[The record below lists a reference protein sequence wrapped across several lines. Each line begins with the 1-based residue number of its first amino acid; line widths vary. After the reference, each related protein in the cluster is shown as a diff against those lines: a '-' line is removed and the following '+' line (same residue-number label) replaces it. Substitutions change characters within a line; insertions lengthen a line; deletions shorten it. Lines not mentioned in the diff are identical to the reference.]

1 MLPSFSEDGRG
12 SMRGGDITFHSGRAP
27 DAATDWI
34 FVADKPYGAFQT
46 SVPKE
51 RRVLVLSEPPG
62 IRPYARAYLE
72 QFGTAVSPYPL
83 DNYDGRV
90 ILHHPCIGWLAGNG
104 SGGNEDIRPLFRN
117 IEDVRAFR
125 CEKTKLLSIV
135 SGLKVFCAG
144 HKQRIAFLE
153 ALRQH
158 FGSRA
163 EYFGWEFSPVDDK
176 LDAIAPYKYHIAIEN
191 TALENYWTEKLTDAW
206 IGWSLPIYYGDP
218 TILAQVPDP
227 RGLECIDINDIPSAL
242 DRIERVLKDDD
253 YASRHE
259 AIAKCRDWAIQ
270 ESNLLEYAC
279 SLIAGAERSVLE
291 ARPLTEA
298 ETVYTQ
304 EDLIRHLLLAEIE
317 IMQQEGRREGDL
329 LHHGI
334 KLKIA
339 LTIETDDVHV
349 TPL

>member
-1 MLPSFSEDGRG
+1 
-12 SMRGGDITFHSGRAP
+12 MRGGDITFHSGRTP
-27 DAATDWI
+27 DAQTDWI
-34 FVADKPYGAFQT
+34 FVADKPYGTFQT

-51 RRVLVLSEPPG
+51 RRVLVLSEPPS
-62 IRPYARAYLE
+62 IRPYTRAYLE
-72 QFGTAVSPYPL
+72 QFGTAISPYPL
-83 DNYDGRV
+83 DGYDGRV

-104 SGGNEDIRPLFRN
+104 VGGNEGSPPVFRN

-125 CEKTKLLSIV
+125 CEKTKLLSII
-135 SGLKVFCAG
+135 SSLKIFCVG
-144 HKQRIAFLE
+144 HKQRVTFLE

-163 EYFGWEFSPVDDK
+163 EYFGREFSPVDDK
-176 LDAIAPYKYHIAIEN
+176 LDAIASYTYHIAIEN
-191 TALENYWTEKLTDAW
+191 CALENYWTEKLTDAW

-218 TILAQVPDP
+218 AILAQVPDP
-227 RGLECIDINDIPSAL
+227 RGLECIDISDIPSAL
-242 DRIERVLKDDD
+242 DTIERILKDDD
-253 YASRHE
+253 YASRYE

-279 SLIAGAERSVLE
+279 SLISEAEQSVLD
-291 ARPLTEA
+291 ARPLAEA

-304 EDLIRHLLLAEIE
+304 EEIIRRLILAEAAV
-317 IMQQEGRREGDL
+317 MRQEGRKEGTLL
-329 LHHGI
+329 LHDDI

-339 LTIETDDVHV
+339 LAAETNDVHV